1 MNPWLSSE
9 RVCWQVGVSV
19 CGFSSAHHQPQLEKF
34 SGGCRAGLNWGCV
47 WGGRRLSAAKQKEHI
62 SPAPPDLSAVEYAA
76 SVNCNYS
83 EISFWHLFS
92 FFSSALGWLPGCI
105 WICNWLSVCAPC
117 FVCGT
122 LWSTCVYVREG
133 ERGRAGTR
141 GRFCQEEFAHMT
153 RDLFPPNWLSM
164 PLLPLPSSP
173 TSAFPP
179 AVILVFRFWQKL
191 LIWCPELSFCGHKGA
206 FFSALFR
213 GWYRKLCLS
222 LSDEQ
227 IKRFDNDFDAL
238 GKGIY

>member
-34 SGGCRAGLNWGCV
+34 PGGCRAGLNWGCV

-105 WICNWLSVCAPC
+105 WICNWLCVCALLC
-117 FVCGT
+117 LWHT
-122 LWSTCVYVREG
+122 LKYLCLCQREREG
-133 ERGRAGTR
+133 GRAGTR

-164 PLLPLPSSP
+164 PLLPLPS
-173 TSAFPP
+173 PP
-179 AVILVFRFWQKL
+179 PLRLPSRL
-191 LIWCPELSFCGHKGA
+191 LSYF
-206 FFSALFR
+206 
-213 GWYRKLCLS
+213 
-222 LSDEQ
+222 
-227 IKRFDNDFDAL
+227 DFDRNSWFDVRNCRSAATRGRSSPL
-238 GKGIY
+238 FSVGGTGNCGLARATNKLNVLTMILTR